1 MCLSVCMLAS
11 LFTGYFATTS
21 ASASAETNVNKI
33 LLDNLLSDRS
43 WVIDTLIN
51 DDYSTN
57 PHAIVNGVSG
67 QKSMMA
73 TALSQYEN
81 KDDPNYSAAYKI
93 MVDALTLW
101 YNKAD
106 YAADVVDGVT
116 EWSADALEAFGTA
129 EGAQNALRN
138 CADSAK
144 NMQYDNILQEVI
156 KADYTSTS
164 GKTLSG
170 SNSQLVQLRKISDGA
185 TALKNLASA
194 AKDVSGLDYE
204 TALSTTDYINTVL
217 NPASDSYEKAI
228 SSLGKAMGAESG
240 EEETALLE
248 FSKFLG
254 RVMVYDSIVISP
266 SGSGKVATLAPTY
279 LLDETTKEII
289 DVNSNIADFASTTID
304 GYMYIKSI
312 QTQKESVAGVMT
324 RAASNTSNTGTK
336 TVLNRYADLIEDAA
350 DGKTANYK
358 YVISTLR
365 QSGVLNKYVEK
376 KTSEAVKDVVKRL
389 IPCYES
395 SIAPDV
401 FASVTGVVGTAT
413 YLADAVTGLKDTCT
427 KTVELKNLNEI
438 INLFVKTYK
447 QDLANYKS
455 NPTDENA
462 AKVIDDL
469 EFIQRLRLRGETIAY
484 GMTRAQFTSL
494 LGKLLLFMYMDE

>member
-1 MCLSVCMLAS
+1 MRKRLISIAVVLSIVAS
-11 LFTGYFATTS
+11 LFTVNMYSSAAT
-21 ASASAETNVNKI
+21 ADTNVNKI

-51 DDYSTN
+51 DDYSKN
-57 PHAIVNGVSG
+57 PHAIVGAVSS
-67 QKSMMA
+67 QDSMMA
-73 TALSQYEN
+73 RALSQYGN
-81 KDDPNYSAAYKI
+81 ADDPNYSPAYKI

-101 YNKAD
+101 YNKGD

-116 EWSADALEAFGTA
+116 EWSADALETFGTA
-129 EGAQNALRN
+129 EGAQDALRN
-138 CADSAK
+138 CADNAK

-156 KADYTSTS
+156 KADYTATN

-170 SNSQLVQLRKISDGA
+170 SNSQLIMLRKINDGA

-217 NPASDSYEKAI
+217 NPASESYEKAI
-228 SSLGKAMGAESG
+228 SSLGEALGAESG
-240 EEETALLE
+240 ERETALLE
-248 FSKFLG
+248 FSTFLG
-254 RVMVYDSIVISP
+254 RVLVYDSIVISP
-266 SGSGKVATLAPTY
+266 SESGKVATFAPTY

-289 DVNSNIADFASTTID
+289 DVNSNIADFASSTID

-312 QTQKESVAGVMT
+312 QTQKESVSGVMT
-324 RAASNTSNTGTK
+324 RAASNTSNAGTK

-376 KTSEAVKDVVKRL
+376 KASEAAKDVVKRL
-389 IPCYES
+389 IPCYEN

-447 QDLANYKS
+447 QDLANGIV
-455 NPTDENA
+455 NICT
-462 AKVIDDL
+462 VIKYTK
-469 EFIQRLRLRGETIAY
+469 FPISY
-484 GMTRAQFTSL
+484 F
-494 LGKLLLFMYMDE
+494 